1 MKVIVVG
8 AGIVGASVAFHLAGG
23 AEVVIVDDDRRGR
36 ATHAGA
42 GIVSYPGRRDRSGE
56 PAFELAR
63 RAFEAYPDLA
73 DQLGGAPGLWEEIG
87 ELQVAPPG
95 PQLDFAYDS
104 LVALGGA
111 VTAPGADPGGAGP
124 GTVRLLDPAETIA
137 AFPYLRADLAAVHVA
152 TTARVDGETVRSAL
166 MQAAADRGARLA
178 TGPATPV
185 VSGGRAVGA
194 VVAGQREPADAVV
207 VAAGAWSADVASS
220 VGVTLAVDAQRGQ
233 ILHLTLPGTD
243 TSNLPVVHPI
253 AASHYILPFADSR
266 IVIGATRETGS
277 GFDPR
282 LTAGGVA
289 QVLVDALDVAPG
301 LADATISE
309 MRVGLRPATPDGH
322 PLLGPVSS
330 CPGLWVATGMGPVGL
345 SIGPYCGRLVA
356 EWVLGHDPDMDLTP
370 FAPDRAFA

>member
-1 MKVIVVG
+1 MKVIVIG

-23 AEVVIVDDDRRGR
+23 AEVVVVDDDRRGR

-73 DQLGGAPGLWEEIG
+73 DHLGGAPGLWEEIG
-87 ELQVAPPG
+87 ELHVAPPG
-95 PQLDFAYDS
+95 PQLDSAYET
-104 LVALGGA
+104 LVALAGA
-111 VTAPGADPGGAGP
+111 VTASGVEGGVDA

-152 TTARVDGETVRSAL
+152 TTARVDGEIVRAAL
-166 MQAAADRGARLA
+166 TQAATERGVRLA

-185 VSGGRAVGA
+185 VSGGRVVGA
-194 VVAGQREPADAVV
+194 IVGGRRESADAVV
-207 VAAGAWSADVASS
+207 VAAGAWSADVVSS
-220 VGVTLAVDAQRGQ
+220 AGVTLAIDAQRGQ

-243 TSNLPVVHPI
+243 TSTLPVVHPI

-289 QVLVDALDVAPG
+289 QVLGDALGVAPG
-301 LADATISE
+301 LADATIRE

-322 PLLGPVSS
+322 PLLGPISS

-356 EWVLGHDPDMDLTP
+356 QWVLGHDPDMDLTP